1 PAYETIPIP
10 AVNCMDLVKD
20 GKMKK
25 SQLDDLGD
33 IITGKTPKK
42 RKEDEI
48 VIFSVGGMPIED
60 VAWGT
65 TVYRKA
71 VEKGIGKKLNL
82 WESPAL
88 A

>member
-1 PAYETIPIP
+1 
-10 AVNCMDLVKD
+10 
-20 GKMKK
+20 
-25 SQLDDLGD
+25 
-33 IITGKTPKK
+33 
-42 RKEDEI
+42 
-48 VIFSVGGMPIED
+48 MPIED

-82 WESPAL
+82 WDSPFL